1 MARPIKETPTLTG
14 KDAKRFL
21 ERMATVDKRRISKEG
36 YEKSLANYEEIKK
49 LCKF

>member
-21 ERMATVDKRRISKEG
+21 ERMAQVDKRKLSQEE
-36 YEKSLANYEEIKK
+36 YEKLMANYEEIKK
-49 LCKF
+49 ISKF

>member
-21 ERMATVDKRRISKEG
+21 EKMEQVDKRRISKEE
-36 YEKSLANYEEIKK
+36 YDKLMADYEEIKK
-49 LCKF
+49 LSRF